1 MEGPE
6 RMSLVIDHFVSASP
20 SKTCAHRQA
29 AAPLINTYWKLV
41 RLNGKAVSVPEGGR
55 EPHLIFQ
62 AGVAPRLSAAAG
74 CNQFGGTYAVDG
86 DTVSFGPLAGTLMA
100 CPEPLDALERAL
112 VKLLAAPRQW
122 RIAGQTLTLRDGDTV
137 LAEFEAQYLP

>member
-1 MEGPE
+1 M
-6 RMSLVIDHFVSASP
+6 
-20 SKTCAHRQA
+20 
-29 AAPLINTYWKLV
+29 
-41 RLNGKAVSVPEGGR
+41 RLNGAAVGVPEGGH

-62 AGVAPRLSAAAG
+62 TGETPRLSATAG

-100 CPEPLDALERAL
+100 CPEPLDALERDL
-112 VKLLAAPRQW
+112 VKVLAAPRQW
-122 RIAGQTLTLRDGDTV
+122 QIAGQTLTLRDGDTV